1 MYIIGLIPAYFG
13 ISSLHVLNQNLVY
26 RISVQA
32 RSRINA
38 IYMTCY
44 FSGAGIGAF
53 LSLNLWKMYG
63 WSACVAL
70 GFVFALLIFSINRY
84 DLSRERNLVNIQSQS

>member
-1 MYIIGLIPAYFG
+1 M
-13 ISSLHVLNQNLVY
+13 
-26 RISVQA
+26 QA

-44 FSGAGIGAF
+44 FSGAGLGAF
-53 LSLNLWKMYG
+53 LSLHLWKMYG

-84 DLSRERNLVNIQSQS
+84 DLSRERNLADNPLQS